1 MNWEAINATAQI
13 VSSIAVVASLWY
25 LAVQVNRSTRIA
37 KLTAHD
43 AAATALRDVTKQFSE
58 NVEIAALSRHA
69 MDADENAIACA
80 AFQNIAQ
87 PRKASH

>member
-58 NVEIAALSRHA
+58 NRVTGFRQASRSA
-69 MDADENAIACA
+69 RSEGLLGRGLVVAE
-80 AFQNIAQ
+80 
-87 PRKASH
+87 